1 VSRLSSLNAGAC
13 NRNDFFLFLGWAMA
27 ARKSNRNCMLSR
39 LPRGASVDAGC
50 RRTRLSNAMA
60 PDRLAQ
66 DPGKALR
73 LVLAYSWNPIA
84 YQILNPGIQHWF
96 SRTNDAVIGYAT
108 ANRVRVVAGAPI
120 CPPTILLGVTQ
131 QFEAEAKALGERVCY
146 FHVGPRF
153 ASVLSRSGEH
163 SIACIG
169 SLPYWNP
176 ADWHS
181 ILNADASLRY
191 QLSRVKHKEVTV
203 AELPASTAALSPE
216 LCAIRREWLD
226 RKHLPPLHFLI
237 EPEVFHHLAHRRL
250 FVASRQGCMLAY
262 LLCSPMPNR
271 NGWLLEQWAR
281 VDDAPLGISELLV
294 HEAMSTFADE
304 GCQEVTMGLVP
315 LSNQGLVPGDPGPLW
330 LKLLFRFMRLTANPL
345 YNFKGL
351 EYYKYKLRPH
361 YSEPVYAVVTG
372 RRFSP
377 LNVIAIA
384 RIFAGS
390 PLELFAWR
398 TLKRAFKSL

>member
-1 VSRLSSLNAGAC
+1 M
-13 NRNDFFLFLGWAMA
+13 NRRSNVLA
-27 ARKSNRNCMLSR
+27 AAF
-39 LPRGASVDAGC
+39 P
-50 RRTRLSNAMA
+50 
-60 PDRLAQ
+60 AQ
-66 DPGKALR
+66 DADKALR
-73 LVLAYSWNPIA
+73 LVLAHSWNPIA

-96 SRTNDAVIGYAT
+96 SRAHDAVIGYAI
-108 ANRVRVVAGAPI
+108 AKRVRVVAGAPI
-120 CPPTILLGVTQ
+120 CRPTVLLDVTQ
-131 QFEAEAKALGERVCY
+131 EFEAEAKAQDERVCY

-163 SIACIG
+163 SIARIG

-176 ADWHS
+176 ADWQS
-181 ILNADASLRY
+181 IVNSDSSLRY
-191 QLSRVKHKEVTV
+191 QLSRARHKNVSV
-203 AELPASTAALSPE
+203 AELPASIAAQSAE
-216 LCAIRREWLD
+216 LRHVRREWLD

-250 FVASRQGCMLAY
+250 FVARRNGRVIAY

-281 VDDAPLGISELLV
+281 SSDAPLGTSELLV
-294 HEAMSTFADE
+294 HAAMSAFAAE
-304 GCQEVTMGLVP
+304 SCREVTMGLAP
-315 LSNQGLVPGDPGPLW
+315 LSSQGLVPGDPGPLW
-330 LKLLFRFMRLTANPL
+330 LKLMFRFMRLTANPL

-377 LNVIAIA
+377 LNVLAIA
-384 RIFAGS
+384 HTFAGS
-390 PLELFAWR
+390 PLDLFAWR
-398 TLKRAFKSL
+398 TIKRVFHRGRKRTADGDSV

>member
-1 VSRLSSLNAGAC
+1 MPKSLYVLIQRLHPVFGCSWIVLMARLFNPDGMVVDDGWSSTVAEH
-13 NRNDFFLFLGWAMA
+13 
-27 ARKSNRNCMLSR
+27 
-39 LPRGASVDAGC
+39 
-50 RRTRLSNAMA
+50 T
-60 PDRLAQ
+60 AQ
-66 DPGKALR
+66 DPERALQ
-73 LVLAYSWNPIA
+73 LVLAHSWNPIA
-84 YQILNPGIQHWF
+84 YQILNPGIRHWF
-96 SRTNDAVIGYAT
+96 NPTNDAVIGYAT
-108 ANRVRVVAGAPI
+108 AKRVRVVAGAPI
-120 CPPTILLGVTQ
+120 CRPTILLQVTQ
-131 QFEAEAKALGERVCY
+131 QFEAEAKAQGESVCY

-153 ASVLSRSGEH
+153 ASVLSRSGKH

-181 ILNADASLRY
+181 ILSSDASLRY
-191 QLSRVKHKEVTV
+191 QLSRARHKDIAV
-203 AELPASTAALSPE
+203 AELPASTAAQSPE
-216 LCAIRREWLD
+216 LRAIRREWLE

-250 FVASRQGCMLAY
+250 FVASRSEQMIAY

-271 NGWLLEQWAR
+271 NGWLLEQWACL
-281 VDDAPLGISELLV
+281 DEAPLGANELLV
-294 HEAMSTFADE
+294 HEAMSAFAGE
-304 GCQEVTMGLVP
+304 GCREVTMGLVP
-315 LSNQGLVPGDPGPLW
+315 LSTQDLVPGDPGPLW

-351 EYYKYKLRPH
+351 EHYKYKLRPH

-384 RIFAGS
+384 HIFAGS
-390 PLELFAWR
+390 PLQMFAWR
-398 TLKRAFKSL
+398 TVKRACKLEQRARNLKAAPTEACK